1 MNSNIY
7 KKIVAPS
14 EFWQKGIYKTKE
26 INRLQLYP
34 DWNWGFS
41 ITNYGRQYDL
51 GYFLKVSNHDYEDI
65 YLTWKYVPWIPNY
78 KHFWVIYKN
87 MFIRKLNRKFLL
99 EQMCKQRDIPED
111 VERIIKKFLL
121 SYEDVYF

>member
-1 MNSNIY
+1 MNSDLY

-14 EFWQKGIYKTKE
+14 EFWQKGIYQTKE
-26 INRLQLYP
+26 IKRLQLYP

-99 EQMCKQRDIPED
+99 EQICKQKEIPD
-111 VERIIKKFLL
+111 SIERIIKKFL
-121 SYEDVYF
+121 DVYL

>member
-1 MNSNIY
+1 MLGISLY
-7 KKIVAPS
+7 KDKIFFLRTEKS
-14 EFWQKGIYKTKE
+14 KKEF
-26 INRLQLYP
+26 
-34 DWNWGFS
+34 S
-41 ITNYGRQYDL
+41 VTNYGRQYDL

-99 EQMCKQRDIPED
+99 EQICKQKKIPEAI
-111 VERIIKKFLL
+111 ERIIKKFLL
-121 SYEDVYF
+121 SN

>member
-1 MNSNIY
+1 MNSDKY
-7 KKIVAPS
+7 TKIVAPS
-14 EFWQKGIYKTKE
+14 EFWQKGIYNTIE
-26 INRLQLYP
+26 IKRLQLYP

-51 GYFLKVSNHDYEDI
+51 GYFLKISNHDYEDI

-87 MFIRKLNRKFLL
+87 MLIRKLNRKFLL
-99 EQMCKQRDIPED
+99 EQICKQKKIPEAI
-111 VERIIKKFLL
+111 ERIIKKFLL
-121 SYEDVYF
+121 SN

>member
-1 MNSNIY
+1 MNSEKY
-7 KKIVAPS
+7 KKIVSPS
-14 EFWQKGIYKTKE
+14 EFWKKGIYNTRE
-26 INRLQLYP
+26 VTRLQLYP

-65 YLTWKYVPWIPNY
+65 YLTWKYIPWIPNY
-78 KHFWVIYKN
+78 KHFWIIYKN

-99 EQMCKQRDIPED
+99 EQICKQRDIPD
-111 VERIIKKFLL
+111 AIERIIKKFLL
-121 SYEDVYF
+121 SD

>member
-7 KKIVAPS
+7 KKIVAPN
-14 EFWQKGIYKTKE
+14 EFWQKGIYQTKE

-121 SYEDVYF
+121 SYEDVYL